1 MMKKIIKTLKYL
13 AYSILGLVAFL
24 LLYWLSAVVLSR
36 IEVNTKEASTEGE
49 TIWVLSN
56 GAHTDIIMPVKN
68 GLFDWQNIVSQQDT
82 RGKGQSP
89 YIALGWGCRK
99 FYLETPTWADLKFTT
114 AFQAVT
120 GQGGTLMHTTFYEE
134 IPSSD
139 MIAALSVSQA
149 QYKKLVEHISQTF
162 VLKGGKALLVPTD
175 AVYGDTDAFYEA
187 KGHYQLFFTCNSWTN
202 KMLKNS
208 GIRACVWTPFAFDIM
223 RQYKEKN

>member
-1 MMKKIIKTLKYL
+1 MKIILKTLKYL

-24 LLYWLSAVVLSR
+24 LLYLLSAVILSR
-36 IEVNTKEASTEGE
+36 IEVNAKEVSTEEE

-68 GLFDWQNIVSQQDT
+68 DLFDWQNIVSQQDT

-120 GQGGTLMHTTFYEE
+120 GQGGTLMHATFYNE
-134 IPSSD
+134 IPTD
-139 MIAALSVSQA
+139 EQSVSLLLSAA
-149 QYKKLVEHISQTF
+149 QYRQLVTHIAQTF
-162 VLKGGKALLVPTD
+162 VLQEGRGVLVPTD

-187 KGHYQLFFTCNSWTN
+187 KGHYQLFFTCNTWTN

-208 GIRACVWTPFAFDIM
+208 GIRACVWTPFASGVM
-223 RQYKEKN
+223 RNYRGKNK

>member
-1 MMKKIIKTLKYL
+1 MKIILKTLKYL

-24 LLYWLSAVVLSR
+24 LLYLLSAVILSR
-36 IEVNTKEASTEGE
+36 IEVNTKEVSTEEE

-68 GLFDWQNIVSQQDT
+68 DLFDWQHIVSQQDT

-99 FYLETPTWADLKFTT
+99 FYLETPTWADLKLTT

-120 GQGGTLMHTTFYEE
+120 GQGGTLMHATFYNE
-134 IPSSD
+134 IPTD
-139 MIAALSVSQA
+139 EQSVSLSLSAA
-149 QYKKLVEHISQTF
+149 QYKQLVDHIAQTF
-162 VLKGGKALLVPTD
+162 VLQEGRGVLVPTD

-187 KGHYQLFFTCNSWTN
+187 KGHYQLFFTCNTWTN

-208 GIRACVWTPFAFDIM
+208 GIRACVWTPFASGVM
-223 RQYKEKN
+223 RNYQGKN